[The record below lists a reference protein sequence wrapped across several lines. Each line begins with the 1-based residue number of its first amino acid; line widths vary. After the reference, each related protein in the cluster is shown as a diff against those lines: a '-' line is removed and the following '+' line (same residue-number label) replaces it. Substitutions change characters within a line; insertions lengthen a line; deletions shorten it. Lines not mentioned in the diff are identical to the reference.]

1 MPIVKASLLT
11 FMGEDYSWWS
21 HKMCN
26 HLFSLHP
33 SIWDVVE
40 NGMHVVDSDDENY
53 IVIYM
58 QEMIHKN
65 NQATT
70 MFLASLYMDEYNKV
84 SGLDNAKDHDH
95 QDGAGRG

>member
-1 MPIVKASLLT
+1 
-11 FMGEDYSWWS
+11 MGEDYSWWS

-53 IVIYM
+53 IAIYM

-70 MFLASLYMDEYNKV
+70 MLLASLYRDEYNKV
-84 SGLDNAKDHDH
+84 SGLDNAKEI
-95 QDGAGRG
+95 